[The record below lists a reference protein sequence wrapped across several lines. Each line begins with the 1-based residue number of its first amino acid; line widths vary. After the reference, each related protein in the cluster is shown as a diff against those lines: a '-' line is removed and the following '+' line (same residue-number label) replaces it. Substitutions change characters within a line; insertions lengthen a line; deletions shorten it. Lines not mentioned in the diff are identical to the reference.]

1 MKIEIEIDNLMEFS
15 KALQN
20 SLIAY
25 TDIRNAI
32 WIMGCCPEG
41 VDPKWEKLINQDAT
55 NMNEITSIFDKRI
68 IELKNVLKQIEQKE
82 KELNE

>member
-1 MKIEIEIDNLMEFS
+1 MKIEIEIDNLIEFS

-32 WIMGCCPEG
+32 WIMGCVPNNI
-41 VDPKWEKLINQDAT
+41 DPKWGRLINQDAT
-55 NMNEITSIFDKRI
+55 NMDEITSIFDKRI

>member
-1 MKIEIEIDNLMEFS
+1 MKIEIEIDNLIEFS

-25 TDIRNAI
+25 EDIRNAV
-32 WIMGCCPEG
+32 WIMGCVPN
-41 VDPKWEKLINQDAT
+41 DIDSKWEKLINRDAT
-55 NMNEITSIFDKRI
+55 DINGITSIFDKRI